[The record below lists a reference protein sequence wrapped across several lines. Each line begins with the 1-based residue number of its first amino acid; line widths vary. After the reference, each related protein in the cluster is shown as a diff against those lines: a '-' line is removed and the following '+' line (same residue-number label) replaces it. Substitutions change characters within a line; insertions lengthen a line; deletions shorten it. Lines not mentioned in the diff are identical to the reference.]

1 MGGAGRGGEAVSPEE
16 RRREWH
22 ARYNRSSKGQARNRA
37 YEARH
42 PERAQRVRTGF
53 IAQDAARIRKEQA

>member
-1 MGGAGRGGEAVSPEE
+1 MTPEQ
-16 RRREWH
+16 RREAH

-42 PERAQRVRTGF
+42 PERAQRIRTGF
-53 IAQDAARIRKEQA
+53 IAKDATRQRGNDE